1 MNLQTAD
8 MVLQL
13 STVLYFSG
21 MAGYLFF
28 LFRQK
33 EVYQKSALS
42 LIWAAVAC
50 HFVSMVI
57 YTVATSHVPIQ
68 NLSQN
73 LSVAALATGCMFLFF
88 QYRFDLK
95 ILGVFASVL
104 ISVIM
109 LAVWLLPEAPVEKNM
124 VFKGFWL
131 YSHIILVFAGD
142 AALAL
147 ACGAG
152 ILYLLQ
158 EKGIKSKKPQGFF
171 YKRLPSLD
179 FLDSVG
185 YTCLTTGFALLTI
198 GLLTGFIYAKVVWGR
213 FWSGDLK
220 EVFSVGSWLVY
231 AILLHFRFY
240 SGWRGRKSAIM
251 TIVGFLVIVFTFLGV
266 NMLLGGHHQDF
277 TK

>member
-8 MVLQL
+8 IILKITTM
-13 STVLYFSG
+13 LYFTS
-21 MAGYLFF
+21 MAGYLLF
-28 LFRQK
+28 LFK
-33 EVYQKSALS
+33 QKSIYQRTAFY
-42 LIWAAVAC
+42 LITTAVAF
-50 HFVSMVI
+50 HLVSMII
-57 YTVATSHVPIQ
+57 YTMSTRSVPIQ
-68 NLSQN
+68 NLSQS
-73 LSVAALATGCMFLFF
+73 LSVAAFFLGSMFLFF

-104 ISVIM
+104 LFVIM
-109 LAVWLLPEAPVEKNM
+109 LAVLIIPDAPVENNAIL
-124 VFKGFWL
+124 KGFWF
-131 YSHIILVFAGD
+131 YAHIILVFTGE

-158 EKGIKSKKPQGFF
+158 EKGIKTKSPGFF
-171 YKRLPSLD
+171 FKRLPSLD
-179 FLDSVG
+179 LLDNVG
-185 YTCLTTGFALLTI
+185 YTCLATGFALLTI
-198 GLLTGFIYAKVVWGR
+198 GLVTGFIYAKTIWGR
-213 FWSGDLK
+213 FWSWDTK

-231 AILLHFRFY
+231 AALLHLRLY

-251 TIVGFLVIVFTFLGV
+251 TIIGFLIIIFVFLGV

>member
-1 MNLQTAD
+1 MNLQAAD

-21 MAGYLFF
+21 MAGYLLF
-28 LFRQK
+28 LFKQK
-33 EVYQKSALS
+33 DAYQKTAFS
-42 LIWAAVAC
+42 LTCAAVVC
-50 HFVSMVI
+50 HFISMII
-57 YTVATSHVPIQ
+57 YTTNARHLPIQ
-68 NLSQN
+68 NLSQS
-73 LSVAALATGCMFLFF
+73 LSIAAFAVGCMFIFF
-88 QYRFDLK
+88 QVRFDLK
-95 ILGVFASVL
+95 ILGVFASIL
-104 ISVIM
+104 LSAIM
-109 LAVWLLPEAPVEKNM
+109 LTVMILPDAVVEKKM
-124 VFKGFWL
+124 VLKGFWF

-158 EKGIKSKKPQGFF
+158 EKGIKTKTPGFF
-171 YKRLPSLD
+171 FKRLPSLD

-185 YTCLTTGFALLTI
+185 YTCMTTGFALLTI
-198 GLLTGFIYAKVVWGR
+198 GLVTGFIYANAIWGR
-213 FWSGDLK
+213 FWSWDPK
-220 EVFSVGSWLVY
+220 EVFSVGTWLTY
-231 AILLHFRFY
+231 AILLHLRFR